1 MIHASNAAAAATAFG
16 IPASV
21 MGLATT
27 AGGSPDPAVT
37 APSCAKLTGTATST
51 ITVTSCAPLNA
62 QYKSATAPASAL
74 AGGSGTL
81 TWSPSK
87 KTTTVKVTFTK
98 SGTSCPTGSTEYV
111 AKGSVTGGTATYT
124 ATGQV
129 VSAKVCLSKAFAL
142 TLVPGTKMHL

>member
-1 MIHASNAAAAATAFG
+1 
-16 IPASV
+16 

-27 AGGSPDPAVT
+27 AGGSPDPVVT
-37 APSCAKLTGTATST
+37 APSCAKLTGSATSN
-51 ITVTSCAPLNA
+51 ITVTSCKPVNA
-62 QYKSATAPASAL
+62 QSKSATAPASAL

-98 SGTSCPTGSTEYV
+98 SGTSCPTGSSEYV
-111 AKGSVTGGTATYT
+111 VKGSVTGGTATYT

-129 VSAKVCLSKAFAL
+129 VSAKVCLSGTFSL
-142 TLVPGTKMHL
+142 SLLPGTKMKL